1 MIMFNYALKRGF
13 FSPVALILNCAL
25 PLFLIISMRNAEGG
39 IAAEQTLF
47 LVAMSVMFG
56 GFFMAKGIQ
65 NDRIEGVLLRIL
77 CGPVTMR
84 DYLFQNLLGAAVPMV
99 GLSFAIGVL
108 GMILH
113 GWTLTFAIGI
123 AVCYAFL
130 AITSIGLSFVWSS
143 IFRSKESSSA
153 AFSAVA
159 TLISFVG
166 GLLLP
171 LSLLP
176 DLLFYVGALFPAHWA
191 ARALQDMI
199 DYGRFTQMYGLS
211 ILAMALFA
219 VAFILLGAKRRL
231 I

>member
-13 FSPVALILNCAL
+13 FSPIALILNCAL
-25 PLFLIISMRNAEGG
+25 PLFLMIAMRNQDEPRG
-39 IAAEQTLF
+39 LF
-47 LVAMSVMFG
+47 LIAMTIMFG

-65 NDRIEGVLLRIL
+65 NDRMEGVLLRIL

-84 DYLFQNLLGAAVPMV
+84 DYLFQNLMGAAVPMI
-99 GLSFAIGVL
+99 GLSAAIGVL
-108 GMILH
+108 GLILY
-113 GWTLTFAIGI
+113 GWTLAFAIGI

-143 IFRSKESSSA
+143 LFRSKESSSA
-153 AFSAVA
+153 AFTAVA
-159 TLISFVG
+159 TLISFIG

-171 LSLLP
+171 LEILP
-176 DLLFYVGALFPAHWA
+176 DTLFYLGALFPAHWA
-191 ARALQDMI
+191 ARALQNMI
-199 DYGRFTQMYGLS
+199 DYGQFTQMYGFS